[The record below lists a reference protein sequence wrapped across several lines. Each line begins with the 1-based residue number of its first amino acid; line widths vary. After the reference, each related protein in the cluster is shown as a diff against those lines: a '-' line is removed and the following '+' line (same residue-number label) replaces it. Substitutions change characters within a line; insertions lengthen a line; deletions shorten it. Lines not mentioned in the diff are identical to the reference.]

1 MPLQPNPAN
10 PILVVDDE
18 RLALDG
24 FELALAAAGY
34 TNVVTMDDSRNV
46 LPFLEKNKVEMVL
59 LDLIMP
65 HANGGELLVEIRRRT
80 QEIPVVIVS
89 AVNEIESVIECMR
102 NGATDYILKPVEME
116 QFKSRVRKCLEF
128 NELERENAQ
137 LRESLL
143 QDSLQHPGAFT
154 EIVTRSPKMCAIFR
168 YCEAVAKSSKPILIT
183 GETGTGKELI
193 ARAVH
198 RLSNR
203 RGPFM
208 AVNIAAFD
216 DTMFADT
223 LFGHVRGAFTG
234 ADSSRPGLVEKAA
247 GGTLFLD
254 EIGDLPLVSQVKL
267 LRLLQEQEYFPVGS
281 DTMKKSDVRILAS
294 TLKDLGTLKNER
306 LFREDLYY
314 RLITHNVRLPP
325 LRERTEDVKHLLDH
339 FLVIEAHEL
348 SMKTPSYHPE
358 LINLL
363 KTYPFPGNIRELR
376 ALVANAL
383 TNHTSR
389 MLSSESFKKYICAAT
404 NAPVA
409 PAVAANHVDPFA
421 GLRFDP
427 DAMPK
432 LKEAT
437 RRLSAMLIEQAMVIA
452 GGNQTV
458 ASRIL
463 GLSQQAL
470 SLKLKKLR
478 PDNCML
484 DRHSMSLHGH

>member
-1 MPLQPNPAN
+1 MPVQPNPAH

-18 RLALDG
+18 RSALDG
-24 FELALAAAGY
+24 FEIALATAGY
-34 TNVVTMDDSRNV
+34 TQVVAMEDSRDV
-46 LPFLEKNKVEMVL
+46 LPFLENHKVELIL

-65 HANGGELLVEIRRRT
+65 HVSGGELLVEIRRRMPET
-80 QEIPVVIVS
+80 PVIIIS
-89 AVNEIESVIECMR
+89 AVNEIDSVVECMR
-102 NGATDYILKPVEME
+102 NGATDYILKPVEVE

-128 NELERENAQ
+128 SELERENAR

-143 QDSLQHPGAFT
+143 QDSLRHPAAFDA
-154 EIVTRSPKMCAIFR
+154 IVTRSPKMCAIFR

-193 ARAVH
+193 AQAVH

-203 RGPFM
+203 KGPFV

-234 ADSSRPGLVEKAA
+234 AEAARPGLVEKAT

-281 DTMKKSDVRILAS
+281 DSMKKSDVRILAS
-294 TLKDLGTLKNER
+294 TLKDLNTLKAER

-325 LRERTEDVKHLLDH
+325 LRERLEDLKLLLDH
-339 FLVIEAHEL
+339 CIDAEAREL
-348 SMKTPSYHPE
+348 SMKPPTYHPE
-358 LINLL
+358 LVNLL
-363 KTYPFPGNIRELR
+363 RIYAFPGNIRELR
-376 ALVANAL
+376 AMIANAL
-383 TNHTSR
+383 MNHTSR
-389 MLSSESFKKYICAAT
+389 MLSSESFKAYMAAAT
-404 NAPVA
+404 DGPVPMPVA
-409 PAVAANHVDPFA
+409 AESADPFTS
-421 GLRFDP
+421 LRFDP
-427 DAMPK
+427 ESMPK

-437 RRLSAMLIEQAMVIA
+437 TRIASMLIDQAMDIA

-463 GLSQQAL
+463 GISQQAL
-470 SLKLKKLR
+470 SLKLKKK
-478 PDNCML
+478 PGAGPPVS
-484 DRHSMSLHGH
+484 RHAPGHPA